1 MQSYLDKIKAEL
13 RLRGFSDNT
22 ISSYLLH
29 NRKFLEQS
37 KKAPGEVTEDD
48 IKNFLSNLIE
58 RGLTPSSIS
67 LVKSSLKFF
76 YDDILKRDIF
86 RNIKTP
92 KKERKLPEVLTK
104 AEVHKLLE
112 ATNNKK
118 SRLIISLLY
127 SSGLRVSEAI
137 NLKISD
143 LELKEKIG
151 WVRAGK
157 GKKDRLIILSENLA
171 SELENYL
178 QGRSPQ
184 ELLFP
189 GKSGK
194 MTSRNIQKIIS
205 KASKRAE
212 ISKKVSPHTLRHSY
226 GTHLLEAGVDIR
238 KIQMLLGHSQLST
251 TQLYT
256 QVSTEE
262 LKKIKSP
269 FDEMKTEKN

>member
-1 MQSYLDKIKAEL
+1 MQPYLDKIKTEL

-22 ISSYLLH
+22 ITSYLLH

-37 KKAPGEVTEDD
+37 QKNPEQVTEDD
-48 IKNFLSNLIE
+48 IKLFLSSLIE
-58 RGLTPSSIS
+58 KGLTPSSIS

-76 YDDILKRDIF
+76 YDEILKRDIF

-92 KKERKLPEVLTK
+92 KKEHKLPEVLTK
-104 AEVHKLLE
+104 TELHKLLD
-112 ATNNKK
+112 ATKNRK
-118 SRLIISLLY
+118 SKLIISLLY

-157 GKKDRLIILSENLA
+157 GKKDRLFILSETLA
-171 SELENYL
+171 GDLENYL
-178 QGRSPQ
+178 QDRNPQ
-184 ELLFP
+184 EILFP
-189 GKSGK
+189 GKNGK

-205 KASKRAE
+205 KASKRAG

-262 LKKIKSP
+262 LKKIRSP
-269 FDEMKTEKN
+269 FDEVKTEKN

>member
-1 MQSYLDKIKAEL
+1 MREYLDKIKTEL

-22 ISSYLLH
+22 VSSYLLH

-37 KKAPGEVTEDD
+37 KKKPEEVTEDD
-48 IKNFLSNLIE
+48 IKFFLSSLIE

-104 AEVHKLLE
+104 TEISRLLD

-118 SRLIISLLY
+118 SKLIISLLY

-137 NLKISD
+137 NMKISD

-157 GKKDRLIILSENLA
+157 GKKDRLFILSEKLVG
-171 SELENYL
+171 ELETFL
-178 QGRSPQ
+178 QDRNPT
-184 ELLFP
+184 EILFP
-189 GKSGK
+189 GKKGK

-205 KASKRAE
+205 KAAKRAE
-212 ISKKVSPHTLRHSY
+212 ISKRVSPHTLRHSY

-269 FDEMKTEKN
+269 FDELKS

>member
-1 MQSYLDKIKAEL
+1 MKEYLDKIKTEL

-29 NRKFLEQS
+29 NRKFFEHT
-37 KKAPGEVTEDD
+37 KKQPEEITEDD
-48 IKNFLSNLIE
+48 VKSFLSSLIE
-58 RGLTPSSIS
+58 KGLNPSSIS
-67 LVKSSLKFF
+67 LVRSALKFF
-76 YDDILKRDIF
+76 YEEIMKKDIF

-104 AEVHKLLE
+104 TEITKLLD
-112 ATNNKK
+112 ATSNSK
-118 SRLIISLLY
+118 SKLIISLLY
-127 SSGLRVSEAI
+127 SSGLRLSEGI
-137 NLKISD
+137 NLRVSD
-143 LELKEKIG
+143 LELRERVG

-157 GKKDRLIILSENLA
+157 GKKDRLFILSERLA
-171 SELENYL
+171 KEMEEYTKGKN
-178 QGRSPQ
+178 PA
-184 ELLFP
+184 EMLFP
-189 GKSGK
+189 GKKGK
-194 MTSRNIQKIIS
+194 MTSRNVQKIIS
-205 KASKRAE
+205 KASKRAG

-269 FDEMKTEKN
+269 FDD